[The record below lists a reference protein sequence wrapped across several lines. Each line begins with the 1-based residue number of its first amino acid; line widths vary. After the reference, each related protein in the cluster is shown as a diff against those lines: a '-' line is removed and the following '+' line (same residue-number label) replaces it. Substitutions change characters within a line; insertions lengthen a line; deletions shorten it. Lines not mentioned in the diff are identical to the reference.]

1 MAGFFFSA
9 DPRNFFQSSGMV
21 GGGSFVQQNPF
32 GMVSP
37 AQYGMVSS
45 TPYGMVNPSA
55 YGMVSSSPYGM
66 VNPTAYGMVNS
77 SPYVGL
83 VAQPQRQV
91 TMCPSFA
98 IEMSPFVRSPSSG
111 FLAIQCNDTDD
122 VDTPRMRT
130 PYLEEV
136 RDNTQLVPR
145 KPKVSPSVQKD
156 TYALDDCK
164 KYLDNLSQKISD
176 SEKRIA
182 ESRNVIVDSVK
193 VFADLK
199 EKRNKEVSKKEK
211 DNEKHEKLLR
221 KLRGLKIDKDSSRK
235 CTICMDREKNA
246 VILPCGHTTCMECA
260 TEVYLESNQRC
271 PICRA
276 DIEDIN
282 PLYFD

>member
-83 VAQPQRQV
+83 VAQPQRQ
-91 TMCPSFA
+91 
-98 IEMSPFVRSPSSG
+98 
-111 FLAIQCNDTDD
+111 
-122 VDTPRMRT
+122 
-130 PYLEEV
+130 
-136 RDNTQLVPR
+136 QLVPR

-199 EKRNKEVSKKEK
+199 EERNKEVSKKEK

>member
-9 DPRNFFQSSGMV
+9 DPRNFYQSSGMV
-21 GGGSFVQQNPF
+21 GGGNFIQQNPF

-45 TPYGMVNPSA
+45 TPYGMVNPTS
-55 YGMVSSSPYGM
+55 YGMVSSTPYGM
-66 VNPTAYGMVNS
+66 VNPTAYGMVNPTS
-77 SPYVGL
+77 YVGL

-91 TMCPSFA
+91 TMCPA
-98 IEMSPFVRSPSSG
+98 HGIEISPYVRSPSCSG
-111 FLAIQCNDTDD
+111 LLAIQSNDTDN

-130 PYLEEV
+130 PFLEEV

-145 KPKVSPSVQKD
+145 KPKVSPSVQNE
-156 TYALDDCK
+156 TYALNDCK

-182 ESRNVIVDSVK
+182 DSRNVIVDSVK

-199 EKRNKEVSKKEK
+199 KKRDMEVGKQEREK
-211 DNEKHEKLLR
+211 EKHEQLLR
-221 KLRGLKIDKDSSRK
+221 KLRGLQIKDSSRK

-260 TEVYLESNQRC
+260 TEVYVGENQRC

-276 DIEDIN
+276 DIQDIN

>member
-1 MAGFFFSA
+1 
-9 DPRNFFQSSGMV
+9 MV
-21 GGGSFVQQNPF
+21 GGGNFVQQNPF

-45 TPYGMVNPSA
+45 TPYGMVSPA
-55 YGMVSSSPYGM
+55 QYGMVSSSPYI
-66 VNPTAYGMVNS
+66 
-77 SPYVGL
+77 GL

-91 TMCPSFA
+91 TICPTYGLG
-98 IEMSPFVRSPSSG
+98 ISPFVRSPSSSG
-111 FLAIQCNDTDD
+111 LLAIQSNDADD

-193 VFADLK
+193 KIK
-199 EKRNKEVSKKEK
+199 EP
-211 DNEKHEKLLR
+211 
-221 KLRGLKIDKDSSRK
+221 SRK

-260 TEVYLESNQRC
+260 TEVYLKSNQRC